1 MNSGIYKITHKDTGR
16 IYIGQSI
23 DFKRRITCHRNP
35 RKNRKYSTCIENA
48 VKKYG
53 WDAFDFSVLVYA
65 KDRDYLNIL
74 EIKAIEVFNCMSP
87 IGFNLRTGGNDSA
100 FSDETR
106 SKMSQIRT
114 LYLKNPDV
122 IANLRAKR
130 ALQVISKESYEQA
143 AAHHRGS
150 KWMNNGEKS
159 KKVRPDMV
167 EQHLTEGYLLGR
179 ITTYITDEF
188 RLNQSKNAFI
198 QWNRVKS

>member
-23 DFKRRITCHRNP
+23 DLKRRITQHSNP
-35 RKNRKYSTCIENA
+35 RKNRKYYTCIENA

-53 WDAFDFSVLVYA
+53 WDSFNFSVLVYA
-65 KDRDYLNIL
+65 KDRYYLNIL

-87 IGFNLRTGGNDSA
+87 IGFNLRTGGSDSA

-106 SKMSQIRT
+106 NKMSQIRT
-114 LYLKNPDV
+114 KYLKNPDV

-130 ALQVISKESYEQA
+130 ALQVLSKESYEKA

-150 KWMNNGEKS
+150 KWMHNGEKS
-159 KKVRPDMV
+159 KKVQPDMV

-179 ITTYITDEF
+179 AKIYITDEY
-188 RLNQSKNAFI
+188 RLKQSKNAFI